1 MAVLFSRLTEVL
13 PPYCLMVWNTTLPIS
28 KNARGG
34 FLVQEIE
41 YKNYMLRMD
50 VLEANYYA
58 RQVVVSHGFDV
69 LDLHFW
75 FRQRLDWRAQ
85 DGIHWWVLMVCRPVY
100 PYGFAVIPTDSDLKF
115 RCYAGWVKNYGHCP
129 IFPFPHFKHRHR
141 IETVKG
147 PKPSHDRKLLP
158 LEYRLRMLIVKTLF
172 LPPSLKW
179 ALGRWVKLKA
189 MLKIRD
195 WLPPQN

>member
-1 MAVLFSRLTEVL
+1 MQPACILFSDMVKLQLQSTSKTWPCSSALINIHATCLLYKFFLLFFFFTRYGKTAITEYKQNMAVLFSRLTEVL

-85 DGIHWWVLMVCRPVY
+85 DGIHWWVLMVR
-100 PYGFAVIPTDSDLKF
+100 IHW
-115 RCYAGWVKNYGHCP
+115 WVWMVL
-129 IFPFPHFKHRHR
+129 FF
-141 IETVKG
+141 
-147 PKPSHDRKLLP
+147 
-158 LEYRLRMLIVKTLF
+158 LF
-172 LPPSLKW
+172 LFSLDGTFLLLQGSDFW
-179 ALGRWVKLKA
+179 SQTSF
-189 MLKIRD
+189 I
-195 WLPPQN
+195 